1 MIPQPPENHDGLRR
15 FSSLCRRDPKPRPRG
30 RSPWLRVLLAGLFP
44 VLPLL
49 LATSASAKSPIP
61 DIRDSY
67 GVALAD
73 FDQDGLL
80 DVYMVGFR
88 TLNRLLINN
97 GDGTFRD
104 KSIPAGVGGNLMP
117 QGIRNLELGAS
128 AADFDNDGA
137 VDLLICGWGEA
148 LDLLKNRNDGTFYS
162 VTKSAGL
169 ARDVDANMAIWGD
182 LDADGF
188 LDLLLTNEAG
198 SVRLYRNDHGL
209 RFLPVDLDS
218 AGIAADA
225 GSQGALWCDLDL
237 DGDLDLILAGWHKP
251 LRVYEQ
257 TSPFRFRESGLDTQL
272 PAGTRCNAI
281 LPGDFDNDG
290 DADLLITVRQGR
302 NLLLV
307 NQALTESGERISA
320 HPADWR
326 PEIKPIAFREQ
337 SLARGLTDSLDSYGG
352 AFGDFDGDGDA
363 DLFLTTRAL
372 NVYYENLGGSFLRR
386 APEEV
391 GIDDDASTYNT
402 GFMSGDLTPAP
413 GDEMVI
419 VSRDSASAIQDGP
432 EPVSRRLKVVLH
444 GVQSNASGVG
454 SAISLWSQRSRAGAK
469 EGGNDDKGSESWTLT
484 QSAQVHDGEGYLSSY
499 VGPATFYL
507 PDGDSAPAP
516 QRIRVRF
523 PAGRIIVRKINPAD
537 SVMEIWEGGFIAAA
551 WEGGSRAAYNTLRD
565 PLRRKTILVWTLGA
579 VAAFLL
585 LRAVLKAM
593 AANIARKRYT
603 AELVDKNNELQDL
616 IQEVNRTQQQL
627 IHSEKLAALGQLVAG
642 IAHELNNPIGFI
654 YANLFQIRKY
664 LDAIDPELLDPK
676 ARATLGKIDQALR
689 ESQDGSIRIRDIV
702 QNLRGLS
709 RAGSGSPGTA
719 LRKKPCDVNLLIEK
733 SLLLAQTTF
742 SKNIAVVKAYGSM
755 PLADVDETQIQQV
768 FLNILVN
775 AGQALG
781 KEGAIRIH
789 TRAEGGEAV
798 ISITDDGPGIEPENL
813 KHIFEPFFTTKE
825 VGQGIGLGLHICY
838 QIIRAHQGDIVAR
851 SKPGQGAEFL
861 VTLPLI
867 TPLDALG
874 KTKEKAPG

>member
-1 MIPQPPENHDGLRR
+1 LVPI
-15 FSSLCRRDPKPRPRG
+15 
-30 RSPWLRVLLAGLFP
+30 
-44 VLPLL
+44 LPILTLL
-49 LATSASAKSPIP
+49 LATTASAKSPIP

-198 SVRLYRNDHGL
+198 PVRLYRNDHGL
-209 RFLPVDLDS
+209 RFLPAALDS

-237 DGDLDLILAGWHKP
+237 DGDLDLILAGWHEP

-257 TSPFRFRESGLDTQL
+257 IAPFRFRESALDLQL

-290 DADLLITVRQGR
+290 DADLLVTVRQGH

-307 NQALTESGERISA
+307 NQALTNSNESSELTSA
-320 HPADWR
+320 HPSDWR
-326 PEIKPIAFREQ
+326 PVVKPIAFLEQ
-337 SLARGLTDSLDSYGG
+337 SRGRGLTDSLDSYGG
-352 AFGDFDGDGDA
+352 AFGDYDGDGDA
-363 DLFLTTRAL
+363 DLFLTTRGF

-454 SAISLWSQRSRAGAK
+454 SAISLWARRTRGGSAGGGGGTGGTGGNAGALGALGK
-469 EGGNDDKGSESWTLT
+469 GGGNDGGWTLT
-484 QSAQVHDGEGYLSSY
+484 QSAQIHDGEGYLSSY
-499 VGPATFYL
+499 VGPVTFYL
-507 PDGDSAPAP
+507 PDSDSAPAP

-523 PAGRIIVRKINPAD
+523 PAGRVIVRKIGPAD

-565 PLRRKTILVWTLGA
+565 PLRRKTILMWTLGA

-593 AANIARKRYT
+593 AASIARKRYT
-603 AELVDKNNELQDL
+603 AELVDKNRELQDL

-664 LDAIDPELLDPK
+664 LDGIDPELLDPK
-676 ARATLGKIDQALR
+676 ARASLGKIDQALR

-755 PLADVDETQIQQV
+755 PLVDVDETQIQQV

-781 KEGAIRIH
+781 EDGTIRIH
-789 TRAEGGEAV
+789 TRAEEGEAV
-798 ISITDDGPGIEPENL
+798 ISISDDGPGIEPDNL

-851 SKPGQGAEFL
+851 SKVGQGAEFL
-861 VTLPLI
+861 VTLPLM
-867 TPLDALG
+867 TPLDGGG
-874 KTKEKAPG
+874 KTKEKAHV